1 MIEFELDGKTV
12 QAKPGS
18 TILEVALSEG
28 KYIPHFCYHKK
39 LPIAAN
45 CRMCLVE
52 VEKARAPAGAGAC
65 RPPGRAR

>member
-39 LPIAAN
+39 LSIAAN
-45 CRMCLVE
+45 CRM
-52 VEKARAPAGAGAC
+52 
-65 RPPGRAR
+65 